1 MITPHSYRYTL
12 EHPRKHTLQL
22 ELYTAAAMNESN
34 DYEQER
40 LKNIKK
46 NERLMKELGVM
57 GGSSA
62 IGGPSPKRSTPTK
75 PKKAATP
82 KKKADTTPTRVLPK
96 RSSARLA
103 GHEADSELLK
113 RKYEE
118 EAEEARKVAEAA
130 KRARHQQFDLSGMTG
145 GELEEEA
152 IMALE
157 ATLNG
162 LASNA
167 ASAAE
172 LVDINDE
179 KKRRSGK
186 KQDPKRSAERQELE
200 DILNRMTLKSA
211 AKVTP
216 KRVYSMAY
224 HPATDKDL
232 VFVGDKEGSIGVWD
246 AAPSSS
252 TNASNGV
259 NKEIDHDGEEALDE
273 EESFPKGKAWTLQV
287 HGRSPVTCI
296 KFDPVNHNSVFS
308 SSYDSTVRKLDL
320 ATGKSD
326 EVWAGEEDVLLSIF
340 DVLSPSTHPSAYIDT
355 PNPSLDERS
364 MWIADHR
371 GGLLHIDLRE
381 KTRRGNNTRRWQ
393 VCEKKIGAMSVNRLA
408 PHCIATASLDQHIR
422 LFDVRAL
429 ASVVKE
435 TAEAPY
441 NYKGVDADHLEA
453 AQTKAQ
459 FAANKARQACTSVDF
474 SPRGD
479 QLVGVSYDDVVKVW
493 SMDPTWL
500 YSEQGLKSK
509 SAATANGSA
518 KGGRKS
524 AAAVKKEED
533 AQSGGLFKWLSKAKP
548 LKTEAEVQ
556 QAIKQEQVAPPTKVA
571 DRPEDVLHEPLRI
584 PHNNQTGKWLT
595 MFRARWNQ
603 NPLVEPHFTIGSMTR
618 RAEIYASDGTLLR
631 TLWDENLVTAVPAV
645 TCMHPVLPGRLV
657 TGNASGRCTFW
668 SPDA

>member
-1 MITPHSYRYTL
+1 
-12 EHPRKHTLQL
+12 
-22 ELYTAAAMNESN
+22 MNDSN

-40 LKNIKK
+40 LKNIKE
-46 NERLMKELGVM
+46 NERLMKELGVL

-62 IGGPSPKRSTPTK
+62 IGGRSPKRSTSTK

-82 KKKADTTPTRVLPK
+82 NKKADTTPIRVLPK

-103 GHEADSELLK
+103 GHEADSETLK
-113 RKYEE
+113 RKYEA
-118 EAEEARKVAEAA
+118 EAQEARKVAEAA

-157 ATLNG
+157 ATLHG

-167 ASAAE
+167 VSAAE

-179 KKRRSGK
+179 KRRRTGK
-186 KQDPKRSAERQELE
+186 KQDPERSAERQELE

-224 HPATDKDL
+224 HPARDKDL

-252 TNASNGV
+252 SSRNGRNGV
-259 NKEIDHDGEEALDE
+259 KKEVDDNEEEAE
-273 EESFPKGKAWTLQV
+273 EGSFPQGTAWTLQV

-296 KFDPVNHNSVFS
+296 KFDPVNHSSVFS

-326 EVWAGEEDVLLSIF
+326 QVWAGEQDVLLSIF
-340 DVLSPSTHPSAYIDT
+340 DVLSPSTHASAYIDT

-408 PHCIATASLDQHIR
+408 PHCIATASLDQHVR

-441 NYKGVDADHLEA
+441 NYKGVDADDLEA

-479 QLVGVSYDDVVKVW
+479 QLVGVSYDDAVKVW
-493 SMDPTWL
+493 SMDPSWL
-500 YSEQGLKSK
+500 YSEHELKSQ
-509 SAATANGSA
+509 SATTTTTTTNGTA
-518 KGGRKS
+518 KGGKKN
-524 AAAVKKEED
+524 AAATIQKEKPD
-533 AQSGGLFKWLSKAKP
+533 TPTGGLFNWLSRAKP
-548 LKTEAEVQ
+548 LKTEAEVEK
-556 QAIKQEQVAPPTKVA
+556 AIKQEQSTPATKVA
-571 DRPEDVLHEPLRI
+571 DRPQDVLHEPLRI

-631 TLWDENLVTAVPAV
+631 TLWDEDLVTAVPAV
-645 TCMHPVLPGRLV
+645 TCMHPVLPARLV

>member
-1 MITPHSYRYTL
+1 
-12 EHPRKHTLQL
+12 
-22 ELYTAAAMNESN
+22 MNESN

-40 LKNIKK
+40 LKNIKE

-82 KKKADTTPTRVLPK
+82 KKKTTTATPTRIMPS

-103 GHEADSELLK
+103 GHEADSETLK
-113 RKYEE
+113 RKYEQ

-152 IMALE
+152 ILALE
-157 ATLNG
+157 STLQG
-162 LASNA
+162 LATNA

-172 LVDINDE
+172 LVDIKQE
-179 KKRRSGK
+179 SKRRSSAK
-186 KQDPKRSAERQELE
+186 KQEPERSAERAELE
-200 DILNRMTLKSA
+200 HILNRMTLKSA

-246 AAPSSS
+246 AAPSASS
-252 TNASNGV
+252 SNGTTV
-259 NKEIDHDGEEALDE
+259 KKEANDDDDE
-273 EESFPKGKAWTLQV
+273 DERDDDSFPEGKAWTLQV

-308 SSYDSTVRKLDL
+308 CSYDSTVRKLDL
-320 ATGKSD
+320 STGTSD
-326 EVWAGEEDVLLSIF
+326 EIWAGEEDVLLSIF
-340 DVLSPSTHPSAYIDT
+340 DVLSPATHPGAYIDT
-355 PNPSLDERS
+355 PSPSLDERS
-364 MWIADHR
+364 LWIADHR

-381 KTRRGNNTRRWQ
+381 KTRRGNHTRRWQ
-393 VCEKKIGAMSVNRLA
+393 VCEKKIGAMSLNRLA

-429 ASVVKE
+429 ASVVKQ

-441 NYKGVDADHLEA
+441 NYKGIDADDLEA

-493 SMDPTWL
+493 NTDPSWL
-500 YSEQGLKSK
+500 YSEHGLKSK
-509 SAATANGSA
+509 AAVTKLNGAAGA

-524 AAAVKKEED
+524 AVKKQDPD
-533 AQSGGLFKWLSKAKP
+533 APAAGGGLLNWLSRAVP
-548 LKTEAEVQ
+548 LKTEKDVQ
-556 QAIKQEQVAPPTKVA
+556 QAIKQEQDAPSTANP
-571 DRPEDVLHEPLRI
+571 RPDDVLADPTRI

-595 MFRARWNQ
+595 MFRARWNA
-603 NPLVEPHFTIGSMTR
+603 NPLLEPHFTIGSMTR
-618 RAEIYASDGTLLR
+618 RAEIYAADGTLLR
-631 TLWDENLVTAVPAV
+631 TLWDENHVTAVPAV

>member
-1 MITPHSYRYTL
+1 
-12 EHPRKHTLQL
+12 
-22 ELYTAAAMNESN
+22 MNESN

-40 LKNIKK
+40 LKNIKE

-75 PKKAATP
+75 PNKSTTP
-82 KKKADTTPTRVLPK
+82 KKKAATTPTRIMPS

-103 GHEADSELLK
+103 GHEADSETLK
-113 RKYEE
+113 RKYEQ
-118 EAEEARKVAEAA
+118 EAEEARKVADAA

-152 IMALE
+152 ILALE
-157 ATLNG
+157 STLQG
-162 LASNA
+162 LAANA

-172 LVDINDE
+172 LVDIKQE
-179 KKRRSGK
+179 SKRRSSAK
-186 KQDPKRSAERQELE
+186 KEEQPESSAERKQLE
-200 DILNRMTLKSA
+200 DILNKMTLKSA

-246 AAPSSS
+246 AAYSAS
-252 TNASNGV
+252 TSNNGTTIK
-259 NKEIDHDGEEALDE
+259 KEDDDDE
-273 EESFPKGKAWTLQV
+273 DEQNDDSFPEGKAWTLQV

-308 SSYDSTVRKLDL
+308 CSYDSTVRKLDL
-320 ATGKSD
+320 ATGTSD
-326 EVWAGEEDVLLSIF
+326 EVWAGEDDVLLSIF

-355 PNPSLDERS
+355 PAPSLDERS
-364 MWIADHR
+364 LWIADHR

-381 KTRRGNNTRRWQ
+381 KARRGNNTRRWQ

-408 PHCIATASLDQHIR
+408 PHCIATASLDQHVR

-435 TAEAPY
+435 TADAPY
-441 NYKGVDADHLEA
+441 NYKGVDADDLEA

-459 FAANKARQACTSVDF
+459 FSAHKARQACTSVDF

-493 SMDPTWL
+493 NMEPDWL
-500 YSEQGLKSK
+500 YSEHGLKSR
-509 SAATANGSA
+509 ATVSKANGAAAAAA
-518 KGGRKS
+518 KGGRKN
-524 AAAVKKEED
+524 AAVKKEDPD
-533 AQSGGLFKWLSKAKP
+533 APRSGLLNWLSRAVP
-548 LKTEAEVQ
+548 LKTEADVR
-556 QAIKQEQVAPPTKVA
+556 QAIKQEQEAPLTSKT
-571 DRPEDVLHEPLRI
+571 RPDDVLADPTRI

-595 MFRARWNQ
+595 MFRARWNA
-603 NPLVEPHFTIGSMTR
+603 NPLLEPHFTIGSMTR
-618 RAEIYASDGTLLR
+618 RAEIYAADGTLLR
-631 TLWDENLVTAVPAV
+631 TLWDENHVTAVPAV

>member
-1 MITPHSYRYTL
+1 
-12 EHPRKHTLQL
+12 
-22 ELYTAAAMNESN
+22 MNESN

-40 LKNIKK
+40 LKNIKE

-62 IGGPSPKRSTPTK
+62 IGGPSPKRTTPTK
-75 PKKAATP
+75 PKKKPTTP
-82 KKKADTTPTRVLPK
+82 KKKADVTPTRIMPS

-103 GHEADSELLK
+103 GHEADSETLK

-130 KRARHQQFDLSGMTG
+130 KRARHGQFDLSGMTG

-152 IMALE
+152 IAALE

-162 LASNA
+162 LAANKA
-167 ASAAE
+167 QAAE
-172 LVDINDE
+172 LVDIKQE

-186 KQDPKRSAERQELE
+186 QEDEAQSQERTELE
-200 DILNRMTLKSA
+200 EVLNRMTLKSV

-224 HPATDKDL
+224 HPSMDKDL
-232 VFVGDKEGSIGVWD
+232 VFVGDKEGFIGVWD
-246 AAPSSS
+246 AAPIASSS
-252 TNASNGV
+252 TSNGV
-259 NKEIDHDGEEALDE
+259 KKEVDDDE
-273 EESFPKGKAWTLQV
+273 EEQDAGETFPEGKAWTLQV

-296 KFDPVNHNSVFS
+296 KFDPVDHNSVFS
-308 SSYDSTVRKLDL
+308 CSYDSTVRKLDL
-320 ATGKSD
+320 SSGKSD

-340 DVLSPSTHPSAYIDT
+340 DVLSPQTHPSAYIDT

-364 MWIADHR
+364 LWIADHR

-408 PHCIATASLDQHIR
+408 PHCIATASLDQHVR

-429 ASVVKE
+429 ASVVKQ

-441 NYKGVDADHLEA
+441 NYKGVDADDLEA

-459 FAANKARQACTSVDF
+459 FASSKARQACTSVDF

-493 SMDPTWL
+493 DMDPSWL
-500 YSEQGLKSK
+500 YSDDGLKSK
-509 SAATANGSA
+509 ATVTKANGAA

-524 AAAVKKEED
+524 GAGVKKED
-533 AQSGGLFKWLSKAKP
+533 ADEAPNGGLMKWLSTATP
-548 LKTEAEVQ
+548 LKTEKEVQ
-556 QAIKQEQVAPPTKVA
+556 EAIKQEQAAPAIKT
-571 DRPEDVLHEPLRI
+571 DRPEDVLAEPNRI

-595 MFRARWNQ
+595 MFRAKWNQ
-603 NPLVEPHFTIGSMTR
+603 NPLLEPHFTIGSMTR
-618 RAEIYASDGTLLR
+618 RAEIYAADGTLLR

-645 TCMHPVLPGRLV
+645 TCMHPVRPGRLV

>member
-1 MITPHSYRYTL
+1 
-12 EHPRKHTLQL
+12 
-22 ELYTAAAMNESN
+22 MNESN

-40 LKNIKK
+40 LKNIKE

-62 IGGPSPKRSTPTK
+62 IGGPSPKRATPTK
-75 PKKAATP
+75 PKKATTP
-82 KKKADTTPTRVLPK
+82 RKKADATPTRIMPS

-103 GHEADSELLK
+103 GHEADSEALK
-113 RKYEE
+113 RKYEQ

-130 KRARHQQFDLSGMTG
+130 KRARHQPFDLSGMTG
-145 GELEEEA
+145 GELEQEA
-152 IMALE
+152 ILALE
-157 ATLNG
+157 ATLQG

-172 LVDINDE
+172 LVDIKDE
-179 KKRRSGK
+179 KKRRSANK
-186 KQDPKRSAERQELE
+186 EDPEQSAERRELE
-200 DILNRMTLKSA
+200 EILNKMTLKSA

-224 HPATDKDL
+224 HPSLDKDL
-232 VFVGDKEGSIGVWD
+232 VFVGDKEGCIGVWD
-246 AAPSSS
+246 AAPSAS
-252 TNASNGV
+252 ASNGGTV
-259 NKEIDHDGEEALDE
+259 KKENDE
-273 EESFPKGKAWTLQV
+273 EEHDQDAEETFPEGNAWTLQV

-296 KFDPVNHNSVFS
+296 KFDPVNHNAVYSC
-308 SSYDSTVRKLDL
+308 SYDSTVRKLDL

-326 EVWAGEEDVLLSIF
+326 EIWAGEEDVLLSVF

-429 ASVVKE
+429 ASVVKQ
-435 TAEAPY
+435 TADAPY
-441 NYKGVDADHLEA
+441 NYKGVDADDLET

-459 FAANKARQACTSVDF
+459 FSSNKARQACTSVDF

-493 SMDPTWL
+493 SMDPSWL
-500 YSEQGLKSK
+500 FSHDGLKSR
-509 SAATANGSA
+509 AAVTKANGTA
-518 KGGRKS
+518 KAAGRKS
-524 AAAVKKEED
+524 GIKKEEPD
-533 AQSGGLFKWLSKAKP
+533 PTPSKAGLLSWLSRATP
-548 LKTEAEVQ
+548 LKTQNDVAA
-556 QAIKQEQVAPPTKVA
+556 AIKQEHEAPAPSLSQ
-571 DRPEDVLHEPLRI
+571 RPDDVLADPTRI

-595 MFRARWNQ
+595 LFRARWNQ
-603 NPLVEPHFTIGSMTR
+603 NPLLEPHFTIGSMTR
-618 RAEIYASDGTLLR
+618 RAEVYAADGTLLR
-631 TLWDENLVTAVPAV
+631 SLWDENLVTAVPAV
-645 TCMHPVLPGRLV
+645 TCMHPVRPARLV

>member
-1 MITPHSYRYTL
+1 
-12 EHPRKHTLQL
+12 
-22 ELYTAAAMNESN
+22 MNESN

-40 LKNIKK
+40 LKNIKE

-75 PKKAATP
+75 KPATP
-82 KKKADTTPTRVLPK
+82 KKQTTTTPTRVMPS
-96 RSSARLA
+96 RSSARRA
-103 GHEADSELLK
+103 GHEADSETLK
-113 RKYEE
+113 RKYEQ

-152 IMALE
+152 ILALE
-157 ATLNG
+157 STLQG
-162 LASNA
+162 LTSNS

-172 LVDINDE
+172 LVDIE
-179 KKRRSGK
+179 QEPKRRTSA
-186 KQDPKRSAERQELE
+186 KREQPERTAERKELE
-200 DILNRMTLKSA
+200 DILNKMTLKSA

-246 AAPSSS
+246 AAPSAS
-252 TNASNGV
+252 TSNGTTI
-259 NKEIDHDGEEALDE
+259 KGEDDDE
-273 EESFPKGKAWTLQV
+273 EEQDEEAFPEGRAWTLQV
-287 HGRSPVTCI
+287 HARSPVTCI

-308 SSYDSTVRKLDL
+308 CSYDSTVRKLDL

-326 EVWAGEEDVLLSIF
+326 EIWAGQEDVLLSIF
-340 DVLSPSTHPSAYIDT
+340 DILSPYTHPSAYIDT

-364 MWIADHR
+364 LWIADHR

-381 KTRRGNNTRRWQ
+381 KTRRGNNTPRWQ

-429 ASVVKE
+429 ASVVKQ
-435 TAEAPY
+435 TAIAPY
-441 NYKGVDADHLEA
+441 NYKGVDADDLEA

-459 FAANKARQACTSVDF
+459 FSANKARQACTSVDF

-493 SMDPTWL
+493 NMDPDWL
-500 YSEQGLKSK
+500 YSEHGLKSK
-509 SAATANGSA
+509 AAVTKTNGTAA

-524 AAAVKKEED
+524 AVKKEDPD
-533 AQSGGLFKWLSKAKP
+533 APATGGLLNWLSKAVP
-548 LKTEAEVQ
+548 LKTEKDVQ
-556 QAIKQEQVAPPTKVA
+556 QAIKQEQDTPSLSTT
-571 DRPEDVLHEPLRI
+571 RPHDVLADPTRI

-595 MFRARWNQ
+595 MFRARWNA
-603 NPLVEPHFTIGSMTR
+603 NPLLEPHFTIGSMTR

>member
-1 MITPHSYRYTL
+1 
-12 EHPRKHTLQL
+12 
-22 ELYTAAAMNESN
+22 MNESN

-40 LKNIKK
+40 LKNIKE

-62 IGGPSPKRSTPTK
+62 IGAPSPKRATPSK

-82 KKKADTTPTRVLPK
+82 KKKTDTTPTRIMPT

-103 GHEADSELLK
+103 GHEADSETLK
-113 RKYEE
+113 RKYEA

-152 IMALE
+152 ILALE

-167 ASAAE
+167 SSAAE
-172 LVDINDE
+172 LVDIKQE
-179 KKRRSGK
+179 SKRRSA
-186 KQDPKRSAERQELE
+186 KREDDKEAPSAERRELE
-200 DILNRMTLKSA
+200 EILNKMTLKSA

-224 HPATDKDL
+224 HPALDKDL

-246 AAPSSS
+246 AAPTASSS
-252 TNASNGV
+252 SNGAV
-259 NKEIDHDGEEALDE
+259 KKEDDDDE
-273 EESFPKGKAWTLQV
+273 EQTDEDAFPEGKAWTLQV

-320 ATGKSD
+320 ATGTSD
-326 EVWAGEEDVLLSIF
+326 EIWAGEEDVLLSIF
-340 DVLSPSTHPSAYIDT
+340 DVLSPSTHPGAYIDT
-355 PNPSLDERS
+355 PNPSLDSRS
-364 MWIADHR
+364 LWIADHR

-422 LFDVRAL
+422 LFDVRVL
-429 ASVVKE
+429 ASVVSE
-435 TAEAPY
+435 TADAPY
-441 NYKGVDADHLEA
+441 NYKAVDADDLDA

-493 SMDPTWL
+493 NMDPAWL
-500 YSEQGLKSK
+500 YSEHGLKGK
-509 SAATANGSA
+509 AAAVTKASANGTR
-518 KGGRKS
+518 GGKKS
-524 AAAVKKEED
+524 TSAVKKEDPD
-533 AQSGGLFKWLSKAKP
+533 ATESKTGGLFNWLTRAKP
-548 LKTEAEVQ
+548 LKTEQEVQ
-556 QAIKQEQVAPPTKVA
+556 QAIQQEQDTGTHKPA
-571 DRPEDVLHEPLRI
+571 DRPEDVLADPTRI

-595 MFRARWNQ
+595 MFRAKWNQ
-603 NPLVEPHFTIGSMTR
+603 NPAFEPHFTIGSMTR

-645 TCMHPVLPGRLV
+645 TCMHPVRPGRLV

-668 SPDA
+668 SPDS

>member
-1 MITPHSYRYTL
+1 M
-12 EHPRKHTLQL
+12 
-22 ELYTAAAMNESN
+22 AESN
-34 DYEQER
+34 DYEAER
-40 LKNIKK
+40 LKNIKE

-62 IGGPSPKRSTPTK
+62 IGGPSPKRATPTK

-82 KKKADTTPTRVLPK
+82 KKKADTTPTRIMPS

-103 GHEADSELLK
+103 GHEADSETLK
-113 RKYEE
+113 RKYEQ

-130 KRARHQQFDLSGMTG
+130 KRARHQPFDLSGMTG

-152 IMALE
+152 ILALE
-157 ATLNG
+157 STLQG
-162 LASNA
+162 LATNA

-172 LVDINDE
+172 LVDIKDE

-186 KQDPKRSAERQELE
+186 KEDPERSTERKELE
-200 DILNRMTLKSA
+200 DILNKMTLKSA

-224 HPATDKDL
+224 HPSTDKDL

-246 AAPSSS
+246 AAPTASSS
-252 TNASNGV
+252 PKGSV
-259 NKEIDHDGEEALDE
+259 VKKEDDE
-273 EESFPKGKAWTLQV
+273 EEQDAEDAFPEGTAWTLQV

-296 KFDPVNHNSVFS
+296 KFDPVNHNSVYS
-308 SSYDSTVRKLDL
+308 CSYDSTVRKLDL

-326 EVWAGEEDVLLSIF
+326 EIWAGEEDVLLSIF

-429 ASVVKE
+429 ASVVKQ
-435 TAEAPY
+435 TADAPY
-441 NYKGVDADHLEA
+441 NYKGVDADDLEA

-459 FAANKARQACTSVDF
+459 FSSNKARQACTSVDF

-493 SMDPTWL
+493 SMDPSSL
-500 YSEQGLKSK
+500 FSEHGLKSRA
-509 SAATANGSA
+509 AATKTNGASKA
-518 KGGRKS
+518 GGRKS
-524 AAAVKKEED
+524 GVKKED
-533 AQSGGLFKWLSKAKP
+533 PDSSTTGLFSWLTKAKP
-548 LKTEAEVQ
+548 LKTEKDVAL
-556 QAIKQEQVAPPTKVA
+556 AIKQEQEAPIPSA
-571 DRPEDVLHEPLRI
+571 SQRPDDVLADPTRI

-603 NPLVEPHFTIGSMTR
+603 NPLLEPHFTIGSMTR
-618 RAEIYASDGTLLR
+618 RAEVYSADGTLLR
-631 TLWDENLVTAVPAV
+631 SLWDENLVTAVPAV
-645 TCMHPVLPGRLV
+645 TCMHPVLPARLV

>member
-1 MITPHSYRYTL
+1 
-12 EHPRKHTLQL
+12 
-22 ELYTAAAMNESN
+22 MNEDN

-40 LKNIKK
+40 LKNIRE

-62 IGGPSPKRSTPTK
+62 IGGPPPKRATPSKPRKPATPKSKSDSTPTRIM
-75 PKKAATP
+75 
-82 KKKADTTPTRVLPK
+82 PT

-103 GHEADSELLK
+103 GHEADSETLK
-113 RKYEE
+113 RKYEK
-118 EAEEARKVAEAA
+118 EAEEAQRAADAA

-152 IMALE
+152 ILALE
-157 ATLNG
+157 ATLSS

-172 LVDINDE
+172 LVDIKHEN
-179 KKRRSGK
+179 KRRAT
-186 KQDPKRSAERQELE
+186 KQEDDQHSADRTELE
-200 DILNRMTLKSA
+200 HILNKMTLKSA

-216 KRVYSMAY
+216 RRIYSMAY
-224 HPATDKDL
+224 HPAIDKDL
-232 VFVGDKEGSIGVWD
+232 IFVGDKEGAIGVWD
-246 AAPSSS
+246 AAPVASSS
-252 TNASNGV
+252 TNGV
-259 NKEIDHDGEEALDE
+259 KTEDDE
-273 EESFPKGKAWTLQV
+273 DAAEDDTFPEGTAWTLQV

-296 KFDPVNHNSVFS
+296 KFDPVNHNSAFS

-340 DVLSPSTHPSAYIDT
+340 DILSPSTHAGAYIDT
-355 PNPSLDERS
+355 PHPSLDERS

-393 VCEKKIGAMSVNRLA
+393 VCEKKIGAMSLNRAA
-408 PHCIATASLDQHIR
+408 PHCVATASLDQHIR

-441 NYKGVDADHLEA
+441 NYKGVDADDLEA
-453 AQTKAQ
+453 AQSKAQ

-493 SMDPTWL
+493 SMDPGWL
-500 YSEQGLKSK
+500 YSEHGLKNK
-509 SAATANGSA
+509 AAITGAVNGAA
-518 KGGRKS
+518 KGARRGG
-524 AAAVKKEED
+524 AGVKKEE
-533 AQSGGLFKWLSKAKP
+533 AEPKKGALSTWLSSFNP
-548 LKTEAEVQ
+548 LKTEEEVKE
-556 QAIKQEQVAPPTKVA
+556 AIQTAKATAPAK
-571 DRPEDVLHEPLRI
+571 DRPQDVLEDPVRI

-595 MFRARWNQ
+595 MFRAKWNA
-603 NPLVEPHFTIGSMTR
+603 NPTLEPHFSIGSMTR
-618 RAEIYASDGTLLR
+618 RAEIYAADGTLLR

-645 TCMHPVLPGRLV
+645 TAMHPTRPARLV

-668 SPDA
+668 SPDQ

>member
-1 MITPHSYRYTL
+1 
-12 EHPRKHTLQL
+12 
-22 ELYTAAAMNESN
+22 MNENN

-40 LKNIKK
+40 LKNIKE

-62 IGGPSPKRSTPTK
+62 IGGPSPKRATPAK

-82 KKKADTTPTRVLPK
+82 KKKADTTPTRIMPT

-103 GHEADSELLK
+103 GHEADSETLK

-152 IMALE
+152 ILALE
-157 ATLNG
+157 ATLSG

-167 ASAAE
+167 SSAAE
-172 LVDINDE
+172 LVDIKQE

-186 KQDPKRSAERQELE
+186 AENSEESSAERRELQ
-200 DILNRMTLKSA
+200 DILNKMTLKSA

-246 AAPSSS
+246 AAPSSGNS
-252 TNASNGV
+252 GSSSAV
-259 NKEIDHDGEEALDE
+259 KKEVDDDQEDQNDDE
-273 EESFPKGKAWTLQV
+273 DAFPQGKAWTLQV

-326 EVWAGEEDVLLSIF
+326 EIWAGEEDVLLSIF
-340 DVLSPSTHPSAYIDT
+340 DVLSPSTHPAAYINT

-364 MWIADHR
+364 LWIADHR

-429 ASVVKE
+429 SSVVKE

-441 NYKGVDADHLEA
+441 NYKGVDADDLEA

-493 SMDPTWL
+493 SMQPNWL
-500 YSEQGLKSK
+500 YSEHGLKSK
-509 SAATANGSA
+509 SGVTKVNGIA

-524 AAAVKKEED
+524 AGGVKKEDPD
-533 AQSGGLFKWLSKAKP
+533 ASDAKTGGLFNWLTRSKP
-548 LKTEAEVQ
+548 LKAEQEVQ
-556 QAIKQEQVAPPTKVA
+556 HAIKAEQDSAPQKVA
-571 DRPEDVLHEPLRI
+571 DRPQDVLAEPTRI

-595 MFRARWNQ
+595 MFRAKWNQ
-603 NPLVEPHFTIGSMTR
+603 NPLLEPHFTIGSMTR
-618 RAEIYASDGTLLR
+618 RAEIYAADGTLLR

>member
-1 MITPHSYRYTL
+1 
-12 EHPRKHTLQL
+12 
-22 ELYTAAAMNESN
+22 MNESN

-40 LKNIKK
+40 LKNIKE

-57 GGSSA
+57 
-62 IGGPSPKRSTPTK
+62 GGPSPKRSTPTK

-103 GHEADSELLK
+103 GHGADSETLK

-118 EAEEARKVAEAA
+118 EAEEARKVAQAA

-157 ATLNG
+157 ATLNR

-179 KKRRSGK
+179 KKRRFSK
-186 KQDPKRSAERQELE
+186 NQDPQRSAKRQELE
-200 DILNRMTLKSA
+200 EILNRMTLKSA

-224 HPATDKDL
+224 HPATDKNL

-252 TNASNGV
+252 ANGSNGIKKQV
-259 NKEIDHDGEEALDE
+259 DNDE
-273 EESFPKGKAWTLQV
+273 EEAQDQEEAFPQGTAWTLQV

-320 ATGKSD
+320 ATAKSD

-340 DVLSPSTHPSAYIDT
+340 DVLSPSTHPSAFIDT

-364 MWIADHR
+364 LWIADHR

-441 NYKGVDADHLEA
+441 NYKGVDADDLEA

-459 FAANKARQACTSVDF
+459 FVANKARQACTSVDF

-493 SMDPTWL
+493 SMDPSWL
-500 YSEQGLKSK
+500 YSEHGLKSK
-509 SAATANGSA
+509 SATTKAASPNGTATN
-518 KGGRKS
+518 GRKS
-524 AAAVKKEED
+524 TAASIKKEE
-533 AQSGGLFKWLSKAKP
+533 SESTGGLFKWLSKSKP

-556 QAIKQEQVAPPTKVA
+556 QAIKEEQSIPATRVAH
-571 DRPEDVLHEPLRI
+571 RPEDVLHEPLRI

>member
-1 MITPHSYRYTL
+1 
-12 EHPRKHTLQL
+12 
-22 ELYTAAAMNESN
+22 MNEAN

-40 LKNIKK
+40 LKNIKE

-57 GGSSA
+57 AGSSA
-62 IGGPSPKRSTPTK
+62 IGAPPKRTTPTK
-75 PKKAATP
+75 PKKATTP
-82 KKKADTTPTRVLPK
+82 KKKSDTTPTRIMPS

-103 GHEADSELLK
+103 GHEADSETLK
-113 RKYEE
+113 RKYEQ

-152 IMALE
+152 ILALE

-162 LASNA
+162 LANNKSE
-167 ASAAE
+167 AAE
-172 LVDINDE
+172 SVDINDE
-179 KKRRSGK
+179 KKRRLAK
-186 KQDPKRSAERQELE
+186 TQDTLQSAERKQLE
-200 DILNRMTLKSA
+200 DILNKMTLKSA

-246 AAPSSS
+246 AAPTASSS
-252 TNASNGV
+252 V
-259 NKEIDHDGEEALDE
+259 VKKEDDDE
-273 EESFPKGKAWTLQV
+273 EGQDDEAFPEGKSWTLQV

-296 KFDPVNHNSVFS
+296 KFDPVSYNSVFS
-308 SSYDSTVRKLDL
+308 SSYDSTIRKLDL
-320 ATGKSD
+320 ASGKSD
-326 EVWAGEEDVLLSIF
+326 EVWAGEQDVLLSIF
-340 DVLSPSTHPSAYIDT
+340 DVLSPSTHPNAYIDT
-355 PNPSLDERS
+355 PNPSLDERTI
-364 MWIADHR
+364 WIADHR

-435 TAEAPY
+435 TADAPY
-441 NYKGVDADHLEA
+441 NYKAVDEQDLES

-493 SMDPTWL
+493 NAQPSWL
-500 YSEQGLKSK
+500 YSEDGLKSK
-509 SAATANGSA
+509 ATFTKAAANGTGR
-518 KGGRKS
+518 GGRKS
-524 AAAVKKEED
+524 AGGVKKEDPDVAESKTG
-533 AQSGGLFKWLSKAKP
+533 ALFKWLKGAKP
-548 LKTEAEVQ
+548 LKTEQDVQ
-556 QAIKQEQVAPPTKVA
+556 AAIKQEKDNGAEPLA
-571 DRPEDVLHEPLRI
+571 DRPEDVLADPIRI

-595 MFRARWNQ
+595 LFRAKWNQ
-603 NPLVEPHFTIGSMTR
+603 NPLLEPHFTIGSMTR

-645 TCMHPVLPGRLV
+645 TAMHPVLPGRLV

>member
-1 MITPHSYRYTL
+1 
-12 EHPRKHTLQL
+12 
-22 ELYTAAAMNESN
+22 MNDSN
-34 DYEQER
+34 DYEAER
-40 LKNIKK
+40 LKNIKE
-46 NERLMKELGVM
+46 NERLMKELGVL

-62 IGGPSPKRSTPTK
+62 IGGPSPKRATPTK

-82 KKKADTTPTRVLPK
+82 KKKSDTTPTRVLPK

-103 GHEADSELLK
+103 GHEADSETLK

-152 IMALE
+152 IAALE
-157 ATLNG
+157 AALNG

-172 LVDINDE
+172 LVDIKEE

-186 KQDPKRSAERQELE
+186 VEDSEQSAERRELE
-200 DILNRMTLKSA
+200 EILNKMTLKSA

-224 HPATDKDL
+224 HPAIDKDL
-232 VFVGDKEGSIGVWD
+232 IFVGDKEGSIGVWD
-246 AAPSSS
+246 AAPAASSSS
-252 TNASNGV
+252 TTSKGAV
-259 NKEIDHDGEEALDE
+259 KQEDEDDE
-273 EESFPKGKAWTLQV
+273 EEAAEEEFPSGKAWTLQV

-320 ATGKSD
+320 ASGKSD

-355 PNPSLDERS
+355 PAPSLDERS

-393 VCEKKIGAMSVNRLA
+393 VCEKKIGAMSVNRVA

-441 NYKGVDADHLEA
+441 NYKGVDADDLEA

-479 QLVGVSYDDVVKVW
+479 QLVGISYDDVVKVW
-493 SMDPTWL
+493 NMDPIWL
-500 YSEQGLKSK
+500 YSEHGLKSK
-509 SAATANGSA
+509 ATVTKANGAGRSP
-518 KGGRKS
+518 RKS
-524 AAAVKKEED
+524 GGVKKEEP
-533 AQSGGLFKWLSKAKP
+533 STGGLLSWLSKSKP
-548 LKTEAEVQ
+548 LKTEQEVQ
-556 QAIKQEQVAPPTKVA
+556 EAIKEEVAIGSAKVE
-571 DRPEDVLHEPLRI
+571 DRPEDVLQEPNRI

-668 SPDA
+668 SPDS